1 MKDIFY
7 EEEGVASAVGT
18 IFAILIFVSLLSIFV
33 STYVPADM
41 MADEEQYSSSMMNSM
56 VQLASTISQLSLN
69 YKQGETA
76 LIPFDLESSYIP
88 IFSSP
93 TYGLINISSNSKG
106 QEGYLTLAV
115 YNGKPTA
122 GNLSGQNISVGGA
135 IMAFT
140 NNRYFTDEAWTYE
153 FSSLYYF
160 NPVSHKQ
167 ENSSLLSDLIQVT
180 PGVGGLNNVSLFLVN
195 MIGGPN
201 TISTSSP
208 IAISVG
214 ILSKETLIR
223 TGTNISFSFS
233 SNVLGNPIED
243 ALNQSGVASVAK
255 ITNNL
260 GNIILNFGGESQFYI
275 TIVTIYI
282 GMSTFA

>member
-18 IFAILIFVSLLSIFV
+18 IFAILIFVSILSIFV

-106 QEGYLTLAV
+106 QEGYLTLAI
-115 YNGKPTA
+115 YNGEPVA
-122 GNLSGQNISVGGA
+122 GNLIGQNISVGGA

-140 NNRYFTDEAWTYE
+140 DNRYFTDEAWTYE

-167 ENSSLLSDLIQVT
+167 ENSSLISDLIQVT

-195 MIGGPN
+195 VIGGPN

-214 ILSKETLIR
+214 ILSKEILIR

-243 ALNQSGVASVAK
+243 ALNQSGVASIAK